1 MRRHQPQPSVGV
13 LKLYYGLPCPY
24 CRKAM
29 TKRGN
34 GKHSATRDHIVP
46 KSKGAWDI
54 GVRNVIVACKNCNC
68 DKDSKT
74 LAEFYI
80 WLHRSSDPRAQI
92 VYEFMQR
99 ICQTVPT
106 IAAHK
111 LIGFPVDKPC
121 FVNDTE
127 RQRRLHSDAVT
138 VTGAD

>member
-13 LKLYYGLPCPY
+13 LKLYYGLPCSY

-54 GVRNVIVACKNCNC
+54 GVRNVICACRACNNY
-68 DKDSKT
+68 KGDST

-80 WLHRSSDPRAQI
+80 RLHKSGDPRAQI
-92 VYEFMQR
+92 VYEFMER
-99 ICQTVPT
+99 LCQTVPSV
-106 IAAHK
+106 AAKK
-111 LIGFPVDKPC
+111 LIGFPAEVDA
-121 FVNDTE
+121 
-127 RQRRLHSDAVT
+127 HA
-138 VTGAD
+138 